1 MRGWQWFQRL
11 VRTDRENAELLR
23 DCKNGRESGSDE
35 ARLYGGELAVV
46 NRLDAGEDIEKERG
60 VVGDLAEIGGVGECA
75 EGRGVIV
82 AVDGL
87 LEVPD
92 FLDRG

>member
-23 DCKNGRESGSDE
+23 DCKNGCESGSDE
-35 ARLYGGELAVV
+35 ACLYGSELAVV
-46 NRLDAGEDIEKERG
+46 NRFDAGENVEKERG
-60 VVGDLAEIGGVGECA
+60 VFGDLAEIGGVGECA

-82 AVDGL
+82 AVGGL

-92 FLDRG
+92 SPDRG